1 MSDIKEA
8 LKIAEELKN
17 FAEGLEGKNE
27 ANLSRED
34 LIAALDQLEE
44 LAKQTL
50 SELDKL

>member
-8 LKIAEELKN
+8 LKKAEELKN
-17 FAEGLEGKNE
+17 FAEGLESKNKG
-27 ANLSRED
+27 NLPQEE

-50 SELDKL
+50 SELGKL